1 MGEANKKQHYVQKAI
16 LKKFSHTQ
24 RQSKTDVITIIDAKR
39 KKIYDKNISDAFC
52 IDKMYDFEECE
63 DVKLIEKELNKKIEG
78 PMSTILNR
86 FDTLCHNEFTINRS
100 ELETIKKY
108 ILVQL
113 YRNPRNRGQYK
124 GEIDKWKKEMLHILQ
139 TPFDDL
145 LNNSIGFDGVRLFAQ
160 DIHRSFMMIVRT
172 RDEFCIND
180 MGYATERMPCNAI
193 PIASIDNYIVFPFSP
208 HYAILKVDCLWKRY
222 FQKLYSKNPMTPP
235 SCSPILNKYLELPQN
250 TYVNRDKISCELDIW
265 SNRDTKD
272 EYTYHIVDIS
282 KDDTDFLN
290 TLTLN
295 ETLEIIGV
303 HDVNAISTSIDEFRR
318 RAKIGGARIDYD
330 FFDDAL
336 KEYNDKKQQNK

>member
-1 MGEANKKQHYVQKAI
+1 MGEAKTNQHFVQKAV
-16 LKKFSHTQ
+16 LKKFSRKSGNQ
-24 RQSKTDVITIIDAKR
+24 NVITIVDIKQR
-39 KKIYDKNISDAFC
+39 KIYDRNIKNVFC
-52 IDKMYDFEECE
+52 LPKMYDMENSA
-63 DVKLIEKELNKKIEG
+63 DVKIIENKLKEEIED
-78 PMSTILNR
+78 PMSNIINR
-86 FDTLCHNEFTINRS
+86 LEQCCYTEFTITRE

-108 ILVQL
+108 ILIQL
-113 YRNPRNRGQYK
+113 YRNKRNQLNYGN
-124 GEIDKWKKEMLHILQ
+124 ETDKWKHEILYILQ
-139 TPFDDL
+139 TPFDEL
-145 LNNSIGFDGVRLFAQ
+145 LKPSNQFLGVFSFAL
-160 DIHRSFMMIVRT
+160 DMHRSFMMIVRT

-193 PIASIDNYIVFPFSP
+193 PIASIDNYIIFPFSP
-208 HYAILKVDCLWKRY
+208 HYAILKVNGLWKMY

-235 SCSPILNKYLELPQN
+235 SCSPILNKYLELPK
-250 TYVNRDKISCELDIW
+250 TSYVNRGKITCELDIW
-265 SNRDTKD
+265 SSRDTKD
-272 EYTYHIVDIS
+272 EYTYHIFDIS

>member
-39 KKIYDKNISDAFC
+39 KKIYDKNISNTFC
-52 IDKMYDFEECE
+52 IDNMYDFEEIE
-63 DVKLIEKELNKKIEG
+63 DVKLIEKELNEKIEG

-124 GEIDKWKKEMLHILQ
+124 GEIDKWKNEILHILQ

-145 LNNSIGFDGVRLFAQ
+145 LNDSIGFDGVRLFAQ
-160 DIHRSFMMIVRT
+160 DIHLSFMMIVRT

-180 MGYATERMPCNAI
+180 MGYATEQVPCYLSNI
-193 PIASIDNYIVFPFSP
+193 NIDNYILFPFST
-208 HYAILKVDCLWKRY
+208 HYAILKVHGLWKQYYMKRM
-222 FQKLYSKNPMTPP
+222 KNEKIIPP
-235 SCSPILNKYLELPQN
+235 SFSPFLPKYLCLPRT
-250 TYVNRDKISCELDIW
+250 TYINRDKMKSESDIYKY
-265 SNRDTKD
+265 RDNND
-272 EYTYHIVDIS
+272 EYTYQICDIS
-282 KDDTDFLN
+282 NEDAYYLN

-295 ETLEIIGV
+295 ETLRIIGV
-303 HDVNAISTSIDEFRR
+303 HDANALPDSIREFQK
-318 RAKIGGARIDYD
+318 RAKYGGAKLNYD
-330 FFDDAL
+330 FFDEAL
-336 KEYNDKKQQNK
+336 KQYNKNKKL